1 MQPNK
6 NQALLVVLAALLS
19 IKFLL
24 LPLMEWQD
32 ESIAALEL
40 TQQKLQRAEGLL
52 AKKEALQAEQRLM
65 QKQLEQA
72 LAGVPVVSDVQQI
85 RIETLQKMQRLL
97 EPSGVTVSLF
107 DIASEQSLADTGVS
121 AAILNIEL
129 KGKLPQLALAH
140 FELEQQFPNLVVNQ
154 FRLSGGRMDGK
165 RDITLVM
172 MANYY
177 FRTAAKAPKSAP
189 AAKQGAKTS

>member
-19 IKFLL
+19 IKFLM

-189 AAKQGAKTS
+189 ASKQGAKTS

>member
-6 NQALLVVLAALLS
+6 NQLLLALLAALLS
-19 IKFLL
+19 VKFVL

-32 ESIAALEL
+32 QELASLGL
-40 TQQKLQRAEGLL
+40 TQQKLLRAEGLL
-52 AKKEALQAEQRLM
+52 AKKESLQTEQLQMRKKLEHALT
-65 QKQLEQA
+65 
-72 LAGVPVVSDVQQI
+72 GVPLVTDIQQI

-107 DIASEQSLADTGVS
+107 DIVSEQSLGTTGVS
-121 AAILNIEL
+121 AAVLNIEL
-129 KGKLPQLALAH
+129 KGTLPQLALAH

-154 FRLSGGRMDGK
+154 FRLGGGK
-165 RDITLVM
+165 IDRKREITLVI

-177 FRTAAKAPKSAP
+177 FRTE
-189 AAKQGAKTS
+189 AKTTKTTPGHKKSKGQ